1 MGNGA
6 RKFLIGAAVG
16 AAGGFAVGA
25 FGATPAAR
33 STGQT
38 IFLGLD
44 ISARFVG
51 RTVLKAVDGLGSVLE
66 SGYTRVRGRDKYLEH
81 QIKELRDQITRLEQ
95 RMD

>member
-1 MGNGA
+1 M
-6 RKFLIGAAVG
+6 
-16 AAGGFAVGA
+16 GA
-25 FGATPAAR
+25 FVVTPAAR

-51 RTVLKAVDGLGSVLE
+51 RTVLQAMDGMGLVLE